1 MLERLLTVNAVVA
14 TVLGSIPA
22 SSDTVESDKTVLNT
36 VHKNPPIISCDRSFK
51 LPVYEEDPVVQAS
64 VRVQPRGGVQQGRGG
79 APREGRAHCR
89 LTVRYSDIFLKE
101 QCSENI
107 FPVSPKIAFF

>member
-1 MLERLLTVNAVVA
+1 M
-14 TVLGSIPA
+14 
-22 SSDTVESDKTVLNT
+22 
-36 VHKNPPIISCDRSFK
+36 
-51 LPVYEEDPVVQAS
+51 VQAS

-101 QCSENI
+101 QCSEKNFFG
-107 FPVSPKIAFF
+107 FPQNRILLRPFLPTLLNLGFVFEMQK